1 MSSDVK
7 SMHLGKITSFFI
19 PTVTLVGE
27 HSATQI
33 PDRLRIIGGK
43 KPLVVTD
50 EGIVAVGILKQ
61 VTDILDASGMVYAI
75 YDKTV
80 PNPTDKNVEE
90 AFGVYRH
97 EKCDSLITL
106 GGGSSHDCG
115 KGVGFLASNGG
126 KIHDYE
132 GVDKSTRSEERR
144 VGKECRSRWSPYH

>member
-27 HSATQI
+27 HSAAQI

-80 PNPTDKNVEE
+80 RFAPKAGIEGRKCRIISDNILGLYQKVWFCLGMMQIRHRRETDGQRNECQKRACIFNRRPVI
-90 AFGVYRH
+90 F
-97 EKCDSLITL
+97 SLAPCGS
-106 GGGSSHDCG
+106 GG
-115 KGVGFLASNGG
+115 
-126 KIHDYE
+126 
-132 GVDKSTRSEERR
+132 
-144 VGKECRSRWSPYH
+144 